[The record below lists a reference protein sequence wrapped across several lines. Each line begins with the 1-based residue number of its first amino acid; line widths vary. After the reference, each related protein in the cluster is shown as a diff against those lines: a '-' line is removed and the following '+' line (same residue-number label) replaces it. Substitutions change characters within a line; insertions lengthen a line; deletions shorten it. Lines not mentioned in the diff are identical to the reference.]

1 MKRILTFILILILTV
16 LMFSC
21 AEDYAETDD
30 ALVSI
35 AKGISHEMAETEVPE
50 VILSQEMAGS
60 LLEYIEIIKAE
71 PQKIFIYEIKDPG
84 KQKGVDV
91 RWLLTYTASY
101 FNDKDENN
109 ENIAVTS
116 FMSQQ
121 AVYPQPKDI
130 GFARLVELRYAD
142 DQAVLVS
149 FVPGDNGAMSVHA
162 APLFCSGDEFDPNKI
177 FSEVFG
183 STLEY
188 TVKECSVNRGAEIQ
202 KCNLSNE
209 KISLK
214 SVNEYVSVAENVAK
228 LGLDFYD
235 FSIVF
240 NAAASIEKSDTYKTA
255 LEGEAVSAIV
265 IFGGGEQ
272 ISDDVNGYQYSAVE
286 FFDVCFKM
294 DGDHKMLEASTRF
307 RGNDFYRT
315 KEQTELA
322 TVLLKYKNGEDTL
335 YSYTTFTPYGDEC
348 VSIASSPYF
357 YETGSLMEEVFG
369 FYENGDEIESSF
381 LPAIETWI
389 KSGTLVKIN

>member
-1 MKRILTFILILILTV
+1 MRKILALILIFALSV
-16 LMFSC
+16 PAFSC

-30 ALVSI
+30 ALISI
-35 AKGISHEMAETEVPE
+35 AKEISHEMAETEVPE
-50 VILSQEMAGS
+50 VILSQEMAGP
-60 LLEYIEIIKAE
+60 LLEYIEAIKSE

-84 KQKGVDV
+84 KQNGFGVK
-91 RWLLTYTASY
+91 WMLEYTASY

-109 ENIAVTS
+109 ENIVVTS
-116 FMSQQ
+116 FVSKH

-130 GFARLVELRYAD
+130 SFARLVELRYTD

-149 FVPGDNGAMSVHA
+149 FISGDNGAMSVHA
-162 APLFCSGDEFDPNKI
+162 APLFCSNDEFDPSKM

-188 TVKECSVNRGAEIQ
+188 TVKECSVNRGAEIK

-240 NAAASIEKSDTYKTA
+240 NAAATLEKADIYKTA

-294 DGDHKMLEASTRF
+294 DGGNEMLEVSTRF

-335 YSYTTFTPYGDEC
+335 YSYATFTPYGDEC
-348 VSIASSPYF
+348 ISVASSPYF

-369 FYENGDEIESSF
+369 FYENGDAIESSF